1 MTVIFHLQK
10 STKSKEF
17 LKEKDL
23 PYFPSISKERF
34 NYYPSFL
41 LTRWTQSH
49 HHIDNRLT
57 DLP

>member
-1 MTVIFHLQK
+1 MFHLQK

-34 NYYPSFL
+34 NYDPSYL
-41 LTRWTQSH
+41 LTRWTQSQH
-49 HHIDNRLT
+49 QIDNR
-57 DLP
+57 